1 MITTIALSS
10 LALWALWVLYVLVMG
25 LYRAKLAGRLSKP
38 AYVLGWP
45 FFMLGLLLDIIVN
58 LTIASVLFLE
68 PPRETLVT
76 SRLQRHL
83 RGKQGW
89 RHGLAF
95 WICSH
100 LLDPFDP
107 TGAHCD

>member
-1 MITTIALSS
+1 MTILLLSGIAVWS
-10 LALWALWVLYVLVMG
+10 LWVLYVLVMG
-25 LYRAKLAGRLSKP
+25 LYRAKLAGRLSKT

-45 FFMLGLLLDIIVN
+45 FFALGLIVDIIVN
-58 LTIASVLFLE
+58 MTVACVLFLE

-76 SRLQRHL
+76 SRLQRHIKHG
-83 RGKQGW
+83 RGW
-89 RHGLAF
+89 RFGLAS

-107 TGAHCD
+107 TGSHCD